1 MPDIDTRLKAAV
13 ALLVVIGL
21 MMFYRLQHPSTTFA
35 ADGIDPDWDAAVQH
49 SHDAAEPTVV
59 LYTANWCPT
68 CQLLHRDVLPRS
80 DVQQEL
86 LSHYSFYTVDLTN
99 PTPQAVAH
107 MRKFGVKYIPLMIRY
122 DANGE
127 ETDRTNYLPPDQLI
141 AWLKAGE

>member
-49 SHDAAEPTVV
+49 SREAAEPTVV

-68 CQLLHRDVLPRS
+68 CQLLHRSVLPRS
-80 DVQQEL
+80 DVQHEL
-86 LSHYSFYTVDLTN
+86 MGHYSFYTVDVTN
-99 PTPQAVAH
+99 PTPQAMAH
-107 MRKFGVKYIPLMIRY
+107 MQKFGVRYIPLMIRY
-122 DANGE
+122 DVNGQ
-127 ETDRTNYLPPDQLI
+127 ETDRTNYLPPDELI